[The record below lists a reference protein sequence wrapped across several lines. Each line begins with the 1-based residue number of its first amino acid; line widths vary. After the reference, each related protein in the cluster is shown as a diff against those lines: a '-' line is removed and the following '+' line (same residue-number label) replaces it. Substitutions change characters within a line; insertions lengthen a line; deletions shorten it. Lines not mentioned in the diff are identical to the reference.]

1 MQKQFVT
8 FFTLGVVSIND
19 KVNRKNCSG
28 SKNNEVL
35 SILAMAEIQGLSTGV
50 VTTSRLTHA
59 TPASVYAH
67 SADRNWESAA
77 RGNCKDIGKCYF
89 TIAAKPAST
98 IRFISYNISM
108 SE

>member
-1 MQKQFVT
+1 M
-8 FFTLGVVSIND
+8 VSIND
-19 KVNRKNCSG
+19 KVKRKNCTE

-67 SADRNWESAA
+67 SADRNWESTADET
-77 RGNCKDIGKCYF
+77 CKDIGKYYF
-89 TIAAKPAST
+89 TIAAKPKSSIT
-98 IRFISYNISM
+98 FISCNISM